1 MEEDKILL
9 SHSADLKSRADE
21 NSMITSTN
29 FLDLR
34 QCSLLRSLERIKAE
48 TVKTFYYGGYDD
60 AERVCAVFVPSFYD
74 INDGVLEYFNL
85 YPEDNPLCLL
95 KVTKDRFSSVGH
107 RDYLGA
113 LMGLGLKREVIGDI
127 IYDDN
132 GAYIITL
139 RQNSR
144 FICENLKSVGRATVD
159 ITQCD
164 FSCLSQRKEA
174 FEDIT
179 AFIASERLDN
189 IVSAAFSLSR
199 TNSVSFIQ
207 KGLVFVNSL
216 EITKPDYKAS
226 IGDKIVVR
234 GKGKAI
240 FYSVNGKSK
249 KDRLHITIK
258 KYK

>member
-9 SHSADLKSRADE
+9 SHATDLKLRADE

-34 QCSLLRSLERIKAE
+34 QSSIVRSVERIKSD
-48 TVKTFYYGGYDD
+48 TVKTFYYGGYKD

-74 INDGVLEYFNL
+74 VDGEIADYFTTF
-85 YPEDNPLCLL
+85 PEDYPLCLL
-95 KVTKDRFSSVGH
+95 RVNKDKFSVIGH

-127 IYDDN
+127 ISDSD
-132 GAYIITL
+132 GAYVVSL
-139 RQNSR
+139 RQNLKY
-144 FICENLKSVGRATVD
+144 ICENLKSVGRATVD
-159 ITQCD
+159 VTECG
-164 FSCLSQRKEA
+164 FSFLSERKEV
-174 FEDIT
+174 FEEIS

-189 IVSAAFSLSR
+189 VVSAAFSLSR
-199 TNSVSFIQ
+199 TNSVAYIE
-207 KGLVFVNSL
+207 KGLVYVNSL
-216 EITKPDYKAS
+216 EIIKPDYKVSA
-226 IGDKIVVR
+226 GDKIVLR
-234 GKGKAI
+234 GKGKVI
-240 FYSVNGKSK
+240 FLSVNGKSK